1 MAYTSLHRSTG
12 AQPGP
17 VTAGMLDQAAAIELG
32 EAEDL
37 DWKRD
42 ADEVKDNR
50 EHAKDFA
57 ALANSQ
63 GGIIVT
69 GVAET
74 GTGGAG
80 TVVGV
85 DDARAQ
91 ALADRFRGVANSMVR
106 PFIPAFTVYTVA
118 LPSAP
123 GRSVVVVQV
132 PRSPEAPHLV
142 PWDKDSWRYPKRVG
156 SETVWLGESEMEAA
170 YRRRFA
176 ARRDA
181 EAHLKELA
189 ERLDPHLAGEARRV
203 WVVVTAVCSVPA
215 PYDTAPV
222 LDTRS
227 ADPGMT
233 EIFKALPESGGA
245 SLLRYRLSQLAP
257 RVGLRRAVFT
267 ESRPYTGQCDRAY
280 IELHHDGSF
289 AGALQATSALQTGPT
304 LLPRLDFES
313 TVRDLVTA
321 ATVHAH
327 RRGGDG
333 MLQFLATAVTESGVL
348 ALANRGG
355 QYDEQVDGSLAVRPE
370 PVLTEAPLQDLAA
383 SPANRRTTANRLLLD
398 LTHQF
403 AVEDLLAP

>member
-1 MAYTSLHRSTG
+1 MAYTSLHRSVG
-12 AQPGP
+12 AQPGR
-17 VTAGMLDQAAAIELG
+17 VTVGMLDQAAAIGLG

-37 DWKRD
+37 DWKLD

-57 ALANSQ
+57 ALANAQ

-69 GVAET
+69 GVAEN
-74 GTGGAG
+74 GTGGAD

-85 DDARAQ
+85 EDPRAR
-91 ALADRFRGVANSMVR
+91 ALADRFRGIANSMVR
-106 PFIPAFTVYTVA
+106 PFIPAFTVYTVP

-132 PRSPEAPHLV
+132 PRSPESPHLV

-156 SETVWLGESEMEAA
+156 ADTVWLGESEMEAA

-181 EAHLKELA
+181 EARLEELA
-189 ERLDPHLAGEARRV
+189 ARLEPHLAGEARRV

-222 LDTRS
+222 IDTRS

-233 EIFKALPESGGA
+233 EIFRALAESQDA
-245 SLLRYRLSQLAP
+245 SFLRHRLTQLAP

-289 AGALQATSALQTGPT
+289 AGALQATSALQHGPT

-321 ATVHAH
+321 AAVHAH
-327 RRGGDG
+327 RRGCDG
-333 MLQFLATAVTESGVL
+333 MLQLRATAVTEGGVM
-348 ALANRGG
+348 ALANRGS
-355 QYDEQVDGSLAVRPE
+355 QYDKQVDGSLAVRPE
-370 PVLTEAPLQDLAA
+370 PALTEAPLQDLAA
-383 SPANRRTTANRLLLD
+383 SPTGRRTAATRLLLD